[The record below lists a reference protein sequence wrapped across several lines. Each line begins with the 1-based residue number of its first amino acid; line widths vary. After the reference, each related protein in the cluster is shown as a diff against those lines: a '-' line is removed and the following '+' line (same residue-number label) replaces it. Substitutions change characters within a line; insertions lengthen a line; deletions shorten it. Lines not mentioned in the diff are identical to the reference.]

1 MQAKIQTKLINHEKL
16 TLQEI
21 NQMGEDGLNGNAIAI
36 FNTALYYLLEKR
48 DAHAFDIL
56 LDEFHA
62 VAKKKDLIT
71 ANHALAYLR
80 IEETEKVLA

>member
-36 FNTALYYLLEKR
+36 FNTALYYLLENR

-56 LDEFHA
+56 LDEFHS

>member
-1 MQAKIQTKLINHEKL
+1 MELKIQAKLINHEKL

-36 FNTALYYLLEKR
+36 FNTALYYLLEKK
-48 DAHAFDIL
+48 DTYAFDVL
-56 LDEFHA
+56 LDEFQS
-62 VAKKKDLIT
+62 VAKRKDLIT